1 MDADVVDGAYS
12 ISTDPKRFQIAGIHA
27 FLSTS
32 YWSPGIPLET
42 LEAAIR
48 NSLSFGLFH
57 DGVQVGFARVV
68 TDRATFAYLC
78 DVYVLPNHV
87 GQGRAKWMLSTLLS
101 HPDLQ
106 GLRRFLLATR
116 DAHALYSRFGFRPLG
131 NPSRFMEILQPN
143 IYEGLKVD

>member
-1 MDADVVDGAYS
+1 MGADAVDGAYS
-12 ISTDPKRFQIAGIHA
+12 ISSDSRRFQLAAIHA

-42 LEAAIR
+42 LESAIR

-57 DGVQVGFARVV
+57 HDQQVGFARVV

-78 DVYVLPNHV
+78 DVYVLPGH
-87 GQGRAKWMLSTLLS
+87 GEQGRAKWMLETLLA

-116 DAHALYSRFGFRPLG
+116 DAHSLYSRFGFKALG
-131 NPSRFMEILQPN
+131 DPSRFMEILTPD
-143 IYEGLKVD
+143 IYSRVRSG